1 MPSQPSKLLLIT
13 LEMSGYSIETSLKVN
28 NKLGLWD
35 WPCCPKMKAWVDR
48 DNLLGAKVTGLEE
61 LLDQIDQILS
71 V

>member
-1 MPSQPSKLLLIT
+1 
-13 LEMSGYSIETSLKVN
+13 MSGNSIETSLKVD